1 MPKGRVHELR
11 YLVEIPI
18 PYVDRADRDAFLSH
32 RDRLLELVVS
42 MGEDLDQADVFIL
55 AYASD
60 SLLIEVTER
69 TH

>member
-1 MPKGRVHELR
+1 
-11 YLVEIPI
+11 
-18 PYVDRADRDAFLSH
+18 LSH